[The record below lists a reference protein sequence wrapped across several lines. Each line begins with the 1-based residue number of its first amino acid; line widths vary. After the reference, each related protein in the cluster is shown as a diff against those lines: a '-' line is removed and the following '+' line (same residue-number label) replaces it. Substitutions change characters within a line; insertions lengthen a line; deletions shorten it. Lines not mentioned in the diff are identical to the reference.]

1 MNDDRPIDRPVKT
14 SLDDRAV
21 ARGDI
26 RDRTLSDRERPL
38 NEGDRVVSDG
48 ERVVDDRG
56 EGHGPLGAHPVGTAV
71 GGVAGAVAAG
81 AAVGSVAGPIGM
93 AVGAAIGAA
102 AGGMT
107 GKLVAD
113 LADPQMEDEFWRK
126 NWSDRHYIDGGFTY
140 DQDYRSAYMYGVDTY
155 NRYPDRAYADIEPEL
170 SSGWTDARGGSR
182 LEWDNA
188 RHATRDAWQR
198 ASDGIERATPGDSD
212 RDGK

>member
-38 NEGDRVVSDG
+38 NERDRVVSDG

-155 NRYPDRAYADIEPEL
+155 NRYPDRAYEDIEPEL
-170 SSGWTDARGGSR
+170 STGWDDARGESR
-182 LEWDNA
+182 LEWGHA
-188 RHATRDAWQR
+188 RSLSRDAWQR
-198 ASDGIERATPGDSD
+198 ARDGAERMIPGDSD